1 MSEVK
6 KEAVAVLD
14 ELHRTIPYDAYCTI
28 HDGLTDIETLKD
40 RDIELE
46 ELWERFTDIPMNPET
61 ECIEEPFMG
70 WGVGIHRE
78 EIWHWFDK
86 RHSKGVYYLLYGDSG
101 RGPHNELFRL
111 MRENSKLPIVPMVDA
126 DIVCDDSG
134 WWLGSWGGCEVTKYY
149 NGEERVYFYDDED
162 IEGVVTEVYGWGW
175 YENASDDEALQ
186 KYKEVA
192 WVDCILVY
200 IKLPE

>member
-1 MSEVK
+1 MNEVK

-46 ELWERFTDIPMNPET
+46 ELWERFADIPMNPET

-86 RHSKGVYYLLYGDSG
+86 RHSKGVYYLLYGINAVKADKVYEVMVNWSADYENQYETTIYRTERAAIKAMNTEIISAMQDYDVFDDATG
-101 RGPHNELFRL
+101 ELTDECWRL
-111 MRENSKLPIVPMVDA
+111 EKTDRSWELYEN
-126 DIVCDDSG
+126 
-134 WWLGSWGGCEVTKYY
+134 GSWDRNHCLITITAKTII
-149 NGEERVYFYDDED
+149 EEATR
-162 IEGVVTEVYGWGW
+162 
-175 YENASDDEALQ
+175 
-186 KYKEVA
+186 
-192 WVDCILVY
+192 
-200 IKLPE
+200 

>member
-1 MSEVK
+1 MNEVK

-86 RHSKGVYYLLYGDSG
+86 RHSKGVACLLYGEAANGKTVCEKCFIVTHRNYAEGTDACAYKSKEDAQEAVEEEVELVVESLSQEG
-101 RGPHNELFRL
+101 RKPKVLRDMFGNPTIYVGGTDIYYEW
-111 MRENSKLPIVPMVDA
+111 EIV
-126 DIVCDDSG
+126 
-134 WWLGSWGGCEVTKYY
+134 ETH
-149 NGEERVYFYDDED
+149 
-162 IEGVVTEVYGWGW
+162 IE
-175 YENASDDEALQ
+175 
-186 KYKEVA
+186 
-192 WVDCILVY
+192 
-200 IKLPE
+200 